1 MFGEAITFGEGLVV
15 TALGMG
21 VTFAALIALSF
32 LLDVLRIALYRE
44 PKKDKQPAVVE
55 DKPVEEP
62 AVAQEEKVDSEE
74 LVAVITA
81 AIAASLQTTT
91 HNIVVRNI
99 TRVPDVTPAW
109 GKSGRIEV
117 INSRF

>member
-1 MFGEAITFGEGLVV
+1 MFGETISFSEGLIV

-21 VTFAALIALSF
+21 VTFVALIALSY
-32 LLDVLRIALYRE
+32 LLDLLRILFYKE
-44 PKKDKQPAVVE
+44 PKKELVQVAVGKPEE
-55 DKPVEEP
+55 DIEAITEETNN
-62 AVAQEEKVDSEE
+62 EE

-99 TRVPDVTPAW
+99 TRVTDVTPSW
-109 GKSGRIEV
+109 GKTGRIEV
-117 INSRF
+117 MNSRF

>member
-1 MFGEAITFGEGLVV
+1 MFGEEITFSQGLIV
-15 TALGMG
+15 TLLGMG
-21 VTFAALIALSF
+21 VTFAALIALSY
-32 LLDVLRIALYRE
+32 LLDLLRIIFYKE
-44 PKKDKQPAVVE
+44 PKKETVQAVPEKSVE
-55 DKPVEEP
+55 TEVVKEED
-62 AVAQEEKVDSEE
+62 ENLDNEE

-99 TRVPDVTPAW
+99 RRVQDTTPAW
-109 GKSGRIEV
+109 GKSGRIDI

>member
-1 MFGEAITFGEGLVV
+1 MFGETISFGEGLII

-32 LLDVLRIALYRE
+32 LLDLLRILFYKE
-44 PKKDKQPAVVE
+44 PKKEAIKVVEEKPVENAVVE
-55 DKPVEEP
+55 EES
-62 AVAQEEKVDSEE
+62 VNDEE

-81 AIAASLQTTT
+81 AVAASLQTTT

-99 TRVPDVTPAW
+99 TRIPDITPAW
-109 GKSGRIEV
+109 GKSGRIDV

>member
-1 MFGEAITFGEGLVV
+1 MFGETISFGEGLIV

-32 LLDVLRIALYRE
+32 LLDVLRILFYKDPNKKPVQVAIEKEVE
-44 PKKDKQPAVVE
+44 PVEAVVE
-55 DKPVEEP
+55 ESNP
-62 AVAQEEKVDSEE
+62 EE

-99 TRVPDVTPAW
+99 TRVGDVTPMWA
-109 GKSGRIEV
+109 KTGRVEQMNV
-117 INSRF
+117 RF

>member
-1 MFGEAITFGEGLVV
+1 MFGETISFGEGLIV

-32 LLDVLRIALYRE
+32 MLDVLRILFYKE
-44 PKKDKQPAVVE
+44 KKAPIQVVE
-55 DKPVEEP
+55 EKPVKPSEE
-62 AVAQEEKVDSEE
+62 VTEELDQGE

-91 HNIVVRNI
+91 HNILVRNI
-99 TRVPDVTPAW
+99 TRVGDATPVW
-109 GKSGRIEV
+109 GKSGRLDQ

>member
-1 MFGEAITFGEGLVV
+1 MFGETISFGEGLIV

-32 LLDVLRIALYRE
+32 MLDVLRILFYKE
-44 PKKDKQPAVVE
+44 KKAPIQLVKE
-55 DKPVEEP
+55 KPVKPSEE
-62 AVAQEEKVDSEE
+62 VTEELDQGE

-91 HNIVVRNI
+91 HNILVRNI
-99 TRVPDVTPAW
+99 TRVGDATPVW
-109 GKSGRIEV
+109 GKSGRLDQ